1 MQLFHVINDVNPFL
15 LRLMLFFP
23 PHVCTGLLQVW
34 QNKISLRF
42 NPLMILMINVS
53 LREVI
58 SGSIRPQARKRD
70 GGRNFKGGLL

>member
-1 MQLFHVINDVNPFL
+1 MYWITSSVAE
-15 LRLMLFFP
+15 R
-23 PHVCTGLLQVW
+23 
-34 QNKISLRF
+34 ISLRF

-70 GGRNFKGGLL
+70 GARNLKGGLL